1 MAVIRK
7 RLIFWLIKAYIKKS
21 GKTLLL
27 ALLGVLIIF
36 GGLFFAS
43 RYVSYFSQINIPFAK
58 KQTVGLVG
66 AYTQDNLPREVVSK
80 LSSGL
85 TVLGEDG
92 SIKPA
97 LAESWETLDNG
108 KTYKFTLKKNQHFNN
123 GNDVTSETI
132 NYNFADV
139 TVEKPDKYT
148 IVYKL
153 KDAYSPFLVTV
164 SRPVFDKGYTGV
176 GDFRIEKVDL
186 NGNFVQSMT
195 LASVKNRQDTVHYE
209 FYPSEEALKMAF
221 LLGEV
226 SEVKGLVTN
235 HYQEASFKTF
245 PNVTVQENANYD
257 RLVALFFNTTDGT
270 LSDKKIRIA
279 LSYAIPDNFSGG
291 QRAYLPY
298 SPKSTFY
305 NTEVETRKHDI
316 NRAKLLLLPS
326 EDASASG
333 QTTAPKELTIQTLRK
348 YKPTADAIATSWKE
362 LGITTK
368 VEEVDGLPN
377 SYQIFLGDFSVP
389 RDPDQYT
396 IWHSDQRNNITRYKN
411 LRIDKLLEDGRK
423 TVDPT
428 QRRQLYADFQKY
440 LMEDAPAAFL
450 YFPTEYS
457 VVRK

>member
-21 GKTLLL
+21 GKVLLL
-27 ALLGVLIIF
+27 AFVGITLLF

-43 RYVSYFSQINIPFAK
+43 RYFSYFSQITIPFAK
-58 KQTVGLVG
+58 KETIGLVG
-66 AYTQDNLPREVVSK
+66 AYTQDTLPREVVSK

-85 TVLGEDG
+85 TTLGEDG
-92 SIKPA
+92 SIKPG
-97 LAESWETLDNG
+97 LAETWETLDNG
-108 KTYKFTLKKNQHFNN
+108 KTYKFNLKKDLKFNN
-123 GNDVTSETI
+123 GKEITSETI

-148 IVYKL
+148 IIYKL
-153 KDAYSPFLVTV
+153 KDAYSPFLVTA
-164 SRPVFDKGYTGV
+164 SRPVFDKGYAGV
-176 GDFRIEKVDL
+176 GDYRIEKVDL
-186 NGNFVQSMT
+186 NGNFVQSLT
-195 LASVKNRQDTVHYE
+195 LASVKNRQDTIHYE

-226 SEVKGLVTN
+226 SEVRGLVTN
-235 HYQEASFKTF
+235 HYQEASFKAF
-245 PNVTVQENANYD
+245 PNVTVQESANYD
-257 RLVALFFNTTDGT
+257 RLVTLFFNTTDGT

-279 LSYAIPDNFSGG
+279 LSYAIPDTFPEG

-298 SPKSTFY
+298 SPRSTFY
-305 NTEVETRKHDI
+305 NAEVETRKHDI
-316 NRAKLLLLPS
+316 NRAKLLLLPA
-326 EDASASG
+326 EGASASA

-348 YKPTADAIATSWKE
+348 YKPTADAISASWKE
-362 LGITTK
+362 LGINTK
-368 VEEVDGLPN
+368 VEEVDGIPN
-377 SYQIFLGDFSVP
+377 GYQIFLGDFSVP

-423 TVDPT
+423 TVDPA
-428 QRRQLYADFQKY
+428 QRKQLYADFQKY